1 MNAGEWVFVGG
12 DASGAALLHASTSG
26 FYARVREV
34 ATNAITFD
42 KTEVT
47 IVDDDG
53 TVDNAGGTG
62 QTIRIFWGD
71 TLKNEQDTA
80 IVKRTYQLERTLGQP
95 DDASSDTQS
104 EYVVGAFPNECEFNF
119 KTADKLTANLSFI
132 AQDYEVR
139 TAATGV
145 KSGTRPA
152 LEDADGVN
160 TSSDVPRSYLALVSD
175 TNSLPDRLFAHAQD
189 FTLSINNN
197 VSQDKAIGS
206 LGSIGA
212 TPGTFEVMCKGSLY
226 FASVA
231 ALSAVRANS
240 DITFD
245 IHIWKDNSGISWDMP
260 LGAIAVDTL
269 GVDQDKAIVLPFTFD
284 AARGKGVDTDLDHT
298 LLMTFWPYLP
308 DIAND

>member
-1 MNAGEWVFVGG
+1 VRSVAANALV
-12 DASGAALLHASTSG
+12 
-26 FYARVREV
+26 
-34 ATNAITFD
+34 FD
-42 KTEVT
+42 KTDAT
-47 IVDDDG
+47 IADDDG
-53 TVDNAGGTG
+53 TDNNAGGTG

-71 TLKNEQDTA
+71 TLKNEQDSL

-104 EYVVGAFPNECEFNF
+104 EYVVGAFPNQAEFNF

-160 TSSDVPRSYLALVSD
+160 TSSDVPRVYLAQVSD
-175 TNSLPDRLFAHAQD
+175 TDSLPDRLFAHAQD
-189 FTLSINNN
+189 FALTLNNN

-212 TPGTFEVMCKGSLY
+212 TPGTFEVMVKGSVY
-226 FASVA
+226 FADVA
-231 ALSAVRANS
+231 ALSAVRSNA
-240 DITFD
+240 DITLD
-245 IHIWKDNSGISWDMP
+245 IHIWKDNSGISWDFP
-260 LGAIAVDTL
+260 LGSIAVDAL

-284 AARGKGVDTDLDHT
+284 AARGKGVDTDLDYT
-298 LLMTFWPYLP
+298 ISMTFWPYLP
-308 DIAND
+308 DCAND